1 MAYVEQKTPVSTIAA
16 ITMFCV
22 LGLVLI
28 VGAGMWGCPTYN
40 VWQQGLAGQAELKR
54 AEQNRQIKIQEAKA
68 IEESAEH
75 LKAAEIKRA
84 EGVAA
89 ANKIIGES
97 LKGNESYLHY
107 LWIHNLAEAE
117 KLGAEVI
124 YVPTEAGLPILEA
137 NRFRLKQNTEK

>member
-1 MAYVEQKTPVSTIAA
+1 MSA
-16 ITMFCV
+16 
-22 LGLVLI
+22 LLVLALLTA
-28 VGAGMWGCPTYN
+28 GAMWGCPTYN

-68 IEESAEH
+68 LEESAEH

-117 KLGAEVI
+117 KQGAEVI

-137 NRFRLKQNTEK
+137 GRFAQSPSRQKAEVK